1 MDITIII
8 MHRIRNHTP
17 KNLQLTFNN
26 KISIKIVNK
35 NLFLIKIVNKNL
47 FSIKIP
53 TNDLA
58 SVNSLQSKTIQ
69 KKINK

>member
-35 NLFLIKIVNKNL
+35 NLF
-47 FSIKIP
+47 SIKIP